1 MMNEKLETKVLKL
14 VNQMLKED
22 AKAEF
27 ALGTLFIQ
35 NASTKEFLE
44 VLTELKMLGTY
55 GPVLGSVIAQDAYF
69 AIDFVA

>member
-1 MMNEKLETKVLKL
+1 MKQELETKVLKL
-14 VNQMLKED
+14 VNQMLREN

-35 NASTKEFLE
+35 NTSTKEFLE
-44 VLTELKMLGTY
+44 ILTELKMLGSY
-55 GPVLGSVIAQDAYF
+55 GPVLGNVIAPDAYF

>member
-1 MMNEKLETKVLKL
+1 MMKQELETKVLKL
-14 VNQMLKED
+14 VNQMLRSD
-22 AKAEF
+22 AKTEF
-27 ALGTLFIQ
+27 AMGTLFIQ